1 MQNHRIDNS
10 SWVIITE
17 EATIMIQYFVYILLC
32 SDGTYY
38 IGKTSD
44 INNRLRKHNGEIKG
58 GAKYTRS
65 RRPVV
70 LVYSEEAETL
80 SDALKREMAL
90 KKLSRKEKEK
100 LIS

>member
-1 MQNHRIDNS
+1 
-10 SWVIITE
+10 
-17 EATIMIQYFVYILLC
+17 MIQYFVYILLC

>member
-1 MQNHRIDNS
+1 M
-10 SWVIITE
+10 T
-17 EATIMIQYFVYILLC
+17 QYFVYILLC

-44 INNRLRKHNGEIKG
+44 IKNRLRKHNGEIKG

-65 RRPVV
+65 RRPVS
-70 LVYSEEAETL
+70 LVYSEEVLTL
-80 SDALKREMAL
+80 SDALKREIAL